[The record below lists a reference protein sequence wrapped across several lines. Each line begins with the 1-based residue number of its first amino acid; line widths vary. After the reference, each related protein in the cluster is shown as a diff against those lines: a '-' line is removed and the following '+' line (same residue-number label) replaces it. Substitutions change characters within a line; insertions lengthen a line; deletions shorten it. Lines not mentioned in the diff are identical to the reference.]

1 MHFAYMSLF
10 QIYLDSQIN
19 YKLHE
24 VFSIVEFG
32 GEAYLIGTPSMILV
46 VP

>member
-19 YKLHE
+19 YKFHD

-46 VP
+46 Q